1 MFRIHYFIFVTLLV
15 LVLVARV
22 FLYFHFH
29 KEVKLPK
36 NQPVHFEATI
46 KLDPRIS
53 DGGQVISIADA
64 KIYTDLYPRVTMGD
78 RISVEG
84 EADDRGRMFGAKV
97 QKVGQKRGFFV
108 YLIKLRREISDKIF
122 AMLPQDEATLVVGSV
137 LGVDQ
142 INASFRDKLIKTGTI
157 HVVVVSGQ
165 NLMIVVG
172 VLASLINY
180 IGRRKTR
187 VLTLAL
193 VFFYALLTGFEPP
206 VVRATLMV
214 LFTTMALF
222 FGREIRPV
230 WGLFL
235 AAFVII
241 FIWPAAISEVSF
253 QLTFAATLGIVT
265 LGQRLSRSNVGPAR
279 LYPTPTSSLDTNP
292 DTEPKMSPDAAA
304 QSNVPAAFD
313 AAGARAGTPRPSPT
327 SKFLNLLAVPLS
339 AYLFTAPTIL
349 YYFGQVSL
357 ISPLVNV
364 LVVEAVAPIMTL
376 GFLIA
381 ISALIF
387 TPIAQTLAF
396 LAFVPAFYFSQVVRF
411 SASLP
416 VGMLSLGKNSLVFV
430 IAFYILVFSL
440 IWLFSYKDK

>member
-1 MFRIHYFIFVTLLV
+1 MFRIHYFIFVTLLG

-29 KEVKLPK
+29 NEITLPRGGQIK
-36 NQPVHFEATI
+36 FEATV
-46 KLDPRIS
+46 KNEPKIS
-53 DGGQVISIADA
+53 DSGQQVNVADA
-64 KIYTDLYPRVTMGD
+64 KIYLDLYPRFSVGD
-78 RISVEG
+78 KIFVEG
-84 EADDRGRMFGAKV
+84 KVDDNGRMFGAQV
-97 QKVGQKRGFFV
+97 EKVGEKNGAKV
-108 YLIKLRREISDKIF
+108 YLTALRLKISEKIF
-122 AMLPQDEATLVVGSV
+122 SMLPQDEATLVVGSV

-165 NLMIVVG
+165 NLMILVG
-172 VLASLINY
+172 VLASGVSY

-187 VLTLAL
+187 VVTLAL

-214 LFTTMALF
+214 LFTTIALF
-222 FGREIRPV
+222 FGREIRPI
-230 WGLFL
+230 WGLLL

-265 LGQRLSRSNVGPAR
+265 LGQRLSRGNVGPAG
-279 LYPTPTSSLDTNP
+279 LYPAPTSSLDSNL
-292 DTEPKMSPDAAA
+292 DTESKMSRDAA
-304 QSNVPAAFD
+304 D
-313 AAGARAGTPRPSPT
+313 ARAGAPRLSPT
-327 SKFLNLLAVPLS
+327 AIILNLLAIPLS
-339 AYLFTAPTIL
+339 AYIFTAPIIL

>member
-64 KIYTDLYPRVTMGD
+64 KIYTDLYPRFTMAD

-84 EADDRGRMFGAKV
+84 EVDDRGRMFGAKV
-97 QKVGQKRGFFV
+97 EKVGEKNGARV
-108 YLIKLRREISDKIF
+108 YLTALRAKISGKIF

-172 VLASLINY
+172 VLASLVDY

-214 LFTTMALF
+214 FFTTLALF
-222 FGREIRPV
+222 FGREIRPI

-235 AAFVII
+235 AAVLII
-241 FIWPAAISEVSF
+241 FIWPTAISEVSF

-265 LGQRLSRSNVGPAR
+265 LGRSILNFK
-279 LYPTPTSSLDTNP
+279 L
-292 DTEPKMSPDAAA
+292 KI
-304 QSNVPAAFD
+304 
-313 AAGARAGTPRPSPT
+313 
-327 SKFLNLLAVPLS
+327 LNLLAVPLS
-339 AYLFTAPTIL
+339 AYLFTAPIIL

-364 LVVEAVAPIMTL
+364 LVVEAVAPIMAL
-376 GFLIA
+376 GFMVAL
-381 ISALIF
+381 SALIF